1 MLSFTHCDIVWICEW
16 LAPVKVY
23 FCLVPRWQ
31 CKFVIGNFIAMPSA
45 VINVVITLWLLC
57 GKYMLCTVL
66 EIADYSHSSMDGLG
80 WVAISM
86 LKRQVQ
92 SAIDAG
98 VPVSLIQRA
107 VAQCA
112 MHTRIPEAKPAISAP
127 WVCKRTGILLET
139 LETSWKACSLE
150 GDF

>member
-1 MLSFTHCDIVWICEW
+1 
-16 LAPVKVY
+16 
-23 FCLVPRWQ
+23 
-31 CKFVIGNFIAMPSA
+31 MPSA

-80 WVAISM
+80 WVEWVAISM

-98 VPVSLIQRA
+98 RGTTKTSGLFFTWSTI
-107 VAQCA
+107 
-112 MHTRIPEAKPAISAP
+112 
-127 WVCKRTGILLET
+127 ILLGSGT
-139 LETSWKACSLE
+139 AAANFIYNNTNGIVVTFSSILMGCPKAVHISHP
-150 GDF
+150 DT